1 MMINRVAVIGA
12 GVMGQ
17 GIVRTLAQAGIDV
30 IFKDLSKDLVKE
42 ALSDIE
48 QSLDREI
55 ERWGITKSE
64 KLAILSRIKG
74 TDSYDDIGEVDLVIE
89 AIKDDFDKKAQLF
102 EEMDPLFPKNLIFVS
117 NTSALSITELAS
129 HTQRADKVVAMHFL
143 NPVPKRRVVEIV
155 RGLHTSDQTFRTIK
169 AFAEAIG
176 KVAIEVFEYPG
187 YVTTR
192 LILPLLNEA
201 MYVVM
206 EGVASTQDVD
216 TAMKL
221 GYNFPLGPLE
231 LADQMGLDEVMLWMD
246 QLFHEL
252 GDVKYR
258 PCPLLRKL
266 VRAGHLGQKTG
277 KGFYTY
283 DENGAR
289 IG

>member
-1 MMINRVAVIGA
+1 MFDKVAVIGA

-30 IFKDLSKDLVKE
+30 VFKELNKDLVNE
-42 ALSDIE
+42 ALADIE

-64 KLAILSRIKG
+64 KMAMLSRIRG
-74 TDSYDDIGEVDLVIE
+74 TDSYEEMQGIDLVIE
-89 AIKDDFDKKAQLF
+89 AIKDDFDKKAKLF
-102 EEMDPLFPKNLIFVS
+102 EEMDGIFSKDLIFVS
-117 NTSALSITELAS
+117 NTAALSITELAS
-129 HTQRADKVVAMHFL
+129 RTQRADKVVAMHFL
-143 NPVPKRRVVEIV
+143 HPVPRRRVVEIV
-155 RGLHTSDQTFRTIK
+155 RGLHTSDQTFKTIK
-169 AFAEAIG
+169 AFAEVIG

-192 LILPLLNEA
+192 VILPLLNEA

-206 EGVASTQDVD
+206 EGVASAQDVD
-216 TAMKL
+216 TAMRL

-231 LADQMGLDEVMLWMD
+231 LADQMGLDEVTLWMD
-246 QLFHEL
+246 QLFREL

-258 PCPLLRKL
+258 PCPMLRKL
-266 VRAGHLGQKTG
+266 VRAGDLGQKTG

-283 DENGAR
+283 NENGQR
-289 IG
+289 IS

>member
-1 MMINRVAVIGA
+1 MINKVAVVGA

-30 IFKDLSKDLVKE
+30 IFKELNKELVKE
-42 ALSDIE
+42 AISDIE

-64 KLAILSRIKG
+64 KLAILSRIRG
-74 TDSYDDIGEVDLVIE
+74 TDRYEDIEGIDLVIE
-89 AIKDDFDKKAQLF
+89 AVKDDFDKKAQLF
-102 EEMDPLFPKNLIFVS
+102 EEMDAVFPKNLIFVS
-117 NTSALSITELAS
+117 NTSALSITEIAS

-283 DENGAR
+283 SESGER

>member
-1 MMINRVAVIGA
+1 MFNKVGVVGA

-30 IFKDLSKDLVKE
+30 VFKELSQDHVKE
-42 ALSDIE
+42 SMADIE
-48 QSLDREI
+48 QSLDRDI

-64 KLAILSRIKG
+64 KMAILSRIKG
-74 TDSYDDIGEVDLVIE
+74 TDSYADMQDIDLVIE
-89 AIKDDFDKKAQLF
+89 AIKDDFEKKAELF
-102 EEMDPLFPKNLIFVS
+102 EEMDRVFPKDLIFVS

-129 HTQRADKVVAMHFL
+129 RTQRADRVVAMHFL
-143 NPVPKRRVVEIV
+143 NPVPKRKVVEIV
-155 RGLHTSDQTFRTIK
+155 RGLHTTNETFQTIK
-169 AFAEAIG
+169 ELAEAIG

-206 EGVASTQDVD
+206 EGVASAQDVD

-266 VRAGHLGQKTG
+266 VRAGDLGQKTG
-277 KGFYTY
+277 KGFYRY
-283 DENGAR
+283 NEDGQR
-289 IG
+289 IS